1 MKLHLTS
8 RQRGFTLIEMIVVI
22 SLMMVLLAIAL
33 PMYNR
38 AVVHA
43 REAKLHSNV
52 ALLNGLVEHYSQDK
66 GQAPQSLDDL
76 VTAGYI
82 KEIPEDI
89 TGSKTTW
96 ETEQET
102 PENCWDPNQC
112 GIGSVHSGSRET
124 GLEGTPYAS
133 WTH

>member
-52 ALLNGLVEHYSQDK
+52 AMLNGLIEHYSQDK
-66 GQAPQSLDDL
+66 GVAPQSLDDL
-76 VTAGYI
+76 VPKYI

-96 ETEQET
+96 EAEQED

-112 GIGSVHSGSRET
+112 GIGSVHSGSKET
-124 GLEGTPYAS
+124 GQDGTPYAS
-133 WTH
+133 WNH